1 MSRTEALNYREQCL
15 KFRVRRGLDHLPDIV
30 REVETEIESFHAML
44 DASVIVGQLGDVRIS
59 EGDQFLL
66 YMRNLPTKVQEFL
79 QLHQNAT
86 TVNQIKTGAWGSRLL
101 HQNQSPRRSWN
112 CACCTT
118 CAEGS

>member
-1 MSRTEALNYREQCL
+1 MSRTEALSYREQCL
-15 KFRVRRGLDHLPDIV
+15 KFRVRRGLEHLPDIV

-66 YMRNLPTKVQEFL
+66 YMRNLPNKVQEFL

-86 TVNQIKTGAWGSRLL
+86 TVNQIKIGVQDYYMFSQW
-101 HQNQSPRRSWN
+101 
-112 CACCTT
+112 
-118 CAEGS
+118 